1 MWEALEHAGWVSTLA
16 TSRWIYGLVSVIH
29 HSAVLFGVG
38 TIVLLDLRIILGVAN
53 QNHAVSALAEQ
64 LRPWAWIGFGSAV
77 VSGFLLFASQ
87 AAAYVAAT
95 PFRVKMFIIVLAV
108 IAALAV
114 EWSVPKWDR
123 ARVMPV
129 TAKLLALISMV
140 LWLGALLAAVE
151 ISELTGL
158 G

>member
-1 MWEALEHAGWVSTLA
+1 MWEALQHAGWVSTIA

-29 HSAVLFGVG
+29 YSAVLFSIG
-38 TIVLLDLRIILGVAN
+38 TIVLLDLRILGVAN
-53 QNHAVSALAEQ
+53 QNQDVSALAEQ
-64 LRPWAWIGFGSAV
+64 LRPWAWTGFGCAV
-77 VSGFLLFASQ
+77 ISGFLLVTSQ

-114 EWSVPKWDR
+114 EWSVPKGDR

-129 TAKLLALISMV
+129 TAKLLALTSIV